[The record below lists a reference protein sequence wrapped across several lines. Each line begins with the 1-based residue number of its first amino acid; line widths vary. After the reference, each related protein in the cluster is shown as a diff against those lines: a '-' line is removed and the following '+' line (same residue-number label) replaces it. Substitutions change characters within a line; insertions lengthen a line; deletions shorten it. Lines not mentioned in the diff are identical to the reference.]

1 MQIWEDVPSLFPRG
15 KETRI
20 AREETVP
27 SKVCDVSHVHWEAEV
42 RLFTK
47 TEENESIERKQTNK
61 PFFSQKLR
69 PITNVRPRHPRNFRL

>member
-27 SKVCDVSHVHWEAEV
+27 SKVCDVSHVNWEAEV

-47 TEENESIERKQTNK
+47 T
-61 PFFSQKLR
+61 
-69 PITNVRPRHPRNFRL
+69 